1 MKAAGIHKSIYV
13 TFYRWNVKNFGHGGL
28 PKANALF
35 GASFLMIILLAILTT
50 VAQLLLNTGWFHV
63 SPASG
68 IMILLGATGALV
80 LNYFVLLNSRFFKKV
95 NIAFERI
102 SKHNPNTWSVMLM
115 ICVIVSCSFVLV
127 VCEAGALLR

>member
-1 MKAAGIHKSIYV
+1 MKAAGIYKSIYV

-35 GASFLMIILLAILTT
+35 GASFLMIVLLAILTT
-50 VAQLLLNTGWFHV
+50 VAQLLLNTGWFEV

-68 IMILLGATGALV
+68 LMILLGATGALV
-80 LNYFVLLNSRFFKKV
+80 LNYFVLLNSRYFKKV
-95 NIAFERI
+95 NLAFERI

>member
-1 MKAAGIHKSIYV
+1 MKAAGIYKSIYV

-50 VAQLLLNTGWFHV
+50 VAQLFLNTGWFRV
-63 SPASG
+63 SPVSG
-68 IMILLGATGALV
+68 LMILLGATGALV
-80 LNYFVLLNSRFFKKV
+80 LNYFVLLNSRFFKKI
-95 NIAFERI
+95 NLAFERI

-115 ICVIVSCSFVLV
+115 ICVIVSCSFILV

>member
-50 VAQLLLNTGWFHV
+50 VAQLLLNTGWFYV

-95 NIAFERI
+95 NLAFERI
-102 SKHNPNTWSVMLM
+102 SKHNPNTW
-115 ICVIVSCSFVLV
+115 
-127 VCEAGALLR
+127 

>member
-1 MKAAGIHKSIYV
+1 MKAAVIYKSIYV

-50 VAQLLLNTGWFHV
+50 VAQLFLNTGWFRV
-63 SPASG
+63 SPVSG
-68 IMILLGATGALV
+68 LMILLGATGALL
-80 LNYFVLLNSRFFKKV
+80 LNYFVLLNSRFFKKI
-95 NIAFERI
+95 NLAFERI

-115 ICVIVSCSFVLV
+115 ICVIVSCSFILV